1 MGKSSC
7 VCVEYCR
14 QQETRRWS
22 MSGPSKHIVQ
32 EDVRASSSS
41 PILGRLLRGFM
52 PEGYPDSV
60 TPDYLGFQ
68 VWDSIQALM
77 SYVRGMLCS
86 QAIMTG
92 IGVGEQASLSSC
104 MLKEQRDNTHV
115 ADKAICQSQREQHA
129 G

>member
-1 MGKSSC
+1 
-7 VCVEYCR
+7 
-14 QQETRRWS
+14 
-22 MSGPSKHIVQ
+22 
-32 EDVRASSSS
+32 
-41 PILGRLLRGFM
+41 M

-104 MLKEQRDNTHV
+104 MLDEQSYDMLIASNSSLRSIMQDNV
-115 ADKAICQSQREQHA
+115 SCRQQHLWQLSFSSL
-129 G
+129 

>member
-1 MGKSSC
+1 
-7 VCVEYCR
+7 
-14 QQETRRWS
+14 
-22 MSGPSKHIVQ
+22 
-32 EDVRASSSS
+32 
-41 PILGRLLRGFM
+41 M

-92 IGVGEQASLSSC
+92 IGVGEQASPSSC
-104 MLKEQRDNTHV
+104 ILDEQGSDMHI
-115 ADKAICQSQREQHA
+115 AGKSSSQ
-129 G
+129 